1 MKEKIRNFFAG
12 RNGVDDLSNV
22 ALWGAVIVMIINI
35 FVSVGWLN
43 SVLSVLSWG
52 GLIYGY
58 FRILS
63 KNVAKRRAEN
73 WAFVSWKDKIR
84 QRWQQRKTHNFYN
97 CPKCRTTLRVPKGK
111 GKISITC
118 RKCGEKFIRK
128 T

>member
-1 MKEKIRNFFAG
+1 MKEKIRRFFFG
-12 RNGVDDLSNV
+12 RNGFDSLSN
-22 ALWGAVIVMIINI
+22 AIIWTAVIVMVVDM
-35 FVSVGWLN
+35 FVGNEWISMI
-43 SVLSVLSWG
+43 LSTLSMA

-73 WAFVSWKDKIR
+73 WAFVSWQNQLC
-84 QRWQQRKTHNFYN
+84 QRWTQRKTHKFYR

-111 GKISITC
+111 GKISISC

>member
-73 WAFVSWKDKIR
+73 WAFVSWKDKLR
-84 QRWQQRKTHNFYN
+84 QRWQQRKTHKFYN

>member
-35 FVSVGWLN
+35 FVSVDWLN

-84 QRWQQRKTHNFYN
+84 QRWQQRKTHKFYN

>member
-84 QRWQQRKTHNFYN
+84 QRWQQRKTHKFYN

>member
-1 MKEKIRNFFAG
+1 MKEKIRNFFVG
-12 RNGVDDLSNV
+12 RNGVDDLSNL

-43 SVLSVLSWG
+43 TVLSILSWG

-84 QRWQQRKTHNFYN
+84 QRWQQRKTHKFYN